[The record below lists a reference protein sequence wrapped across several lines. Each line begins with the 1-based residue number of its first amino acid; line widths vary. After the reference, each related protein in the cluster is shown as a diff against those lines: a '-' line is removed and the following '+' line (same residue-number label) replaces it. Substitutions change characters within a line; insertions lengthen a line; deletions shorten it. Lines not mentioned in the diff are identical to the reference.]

1 MKNQLQ
7 IKELNIENLADV
19 LNLQDKIIEGFTTE
33 QKHFILKRSVED
45 FIKAL
50 EGNNIHMVGLF
61 DGEKLIAQSIFEF
74 PQNGQPRDID
84 EFATNIDN
92 NDIVIFKATLVDK
105 DYRGHGLMQKILAYR
120 EQKAIQAGRKV
131 AISQIAIDNPSSW
144 INALKSGMSIRKV
157 DKDPYDGAKVLYM
170 QKELL
175 APAPKLSKDTYK
187 TVIGDNIQQK
197 IPALFNKMQY
207 LASNG
212 YYGIGFNKEEKC
224 IVWQKAEEQNLTLH
238 RNFIPLYA
246 QNKTIRI

>member
-1 MKNQLQ
+1 
-7 IKELNIENLADV
+7 
-19 LNLQDKIIEGFTTE
+19 
-33 QKHFILKRSVED
+33 
-45 FIKAL
+45 
-50 EGNNIHMVGLF
+50 
-61 DGEKLIAQSIFEF
+61 
-74 PQNGQPRDID
+74 
-84 EFATNIDN
+84 
-92 NDIVIFKATLVDK
+92 
-105 DYRGHGLMQKILAYR
+105 
-120 EQKAIQAGRKV
+120 
-131 AISQIAIDNPSSW
+131 
-144 INALKSGMSIRKV
+144 
-157 DKDPYDGAKVLYM
+157 M

-175 APAPKLSKDTYK
+175 APAPNLSKDTYK